1 MPLWRALGLVQHHD
15 IITGDGYDNV
25 MEDNAGRIRNG
36 VSSAGAVLSSA
47 IDSLL
52 LSPGSPA
59 SGAVLCF
66 NASQS
71 PCPTIAD
78 TLNSFTPVRY
88 LEGVHRGLPAR
99 LTCSGC
105 DVCASVCLRRYTR
118 PVSQCTTR
126 PPGLE

>member
-88 LEGVHRGLPAR
+88 SEGLPAR